1 MTMEKLAN
9 HIIAVAQ
16 KNEIAI
22 NKYKLQKVMY
32 LTLKKAKENGV
43 LYQEEL
49 EQIYDEPFV
58 LYAYGPKLV
67 SQSER
72 FEVFRGAPIIGSG
85 FKIDQKLNNLNPII
99 LNYLTKSVIDLVK
112 ESRETPF
119 WKKNHQYLNGFTS
132 DVLYRLKDL

>member
-9 HIIAVAQ
+9 HIIAVAH

-22 NKYKLQKVMY
+22 DKYKLQKVMY
-32 LTLKKAKENGV
+32 LTLKKAKENCV
-43 LYQEEL
+43 LSQEEL
-49 EQIYDEPFV
+49 EQIYDEPFL
-58 LYAYGPKLV
+58 LYAYGPTLA

-72 FEVFRGAPIIGSG
+72 FYLFGGSPIIGND
-85 FKIDQKLNNLNPII
+85 FKIDQKLNKLNPII
-99 LNYLTKSVIDLVK
+99 LDYLTKSVIDLVK